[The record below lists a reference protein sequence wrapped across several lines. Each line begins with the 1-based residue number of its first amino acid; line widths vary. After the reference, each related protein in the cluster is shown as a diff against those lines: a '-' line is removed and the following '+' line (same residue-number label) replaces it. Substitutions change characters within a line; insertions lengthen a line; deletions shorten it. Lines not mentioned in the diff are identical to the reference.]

1 MKKYVVYIILA
12 FAVMFFLPSCENGGD
27 VDFADNTLTLTL
39 SCNDLGLTRATVD
52 GEDAYNENIVNSI
65 DCYFYLSNAD
75 FNTPALLVKNNIST
89 LTKTAFGTYTATIK
103 FEEEE
108 LKTLFGT
115 VNKGGSANALIYIIA
130 NRPTNVSLPMADG
143 VVKLATINELKAL
156 TITSDF
162 SKSQA
167 QASFVMDS
175 DGKPDS
181 TNDTSVAGATN
192 TDIDNDDIV
201 TYTIDNNGTKSLTG
215 VVPLYRTAAK
225 ITLSVNRFGQ
235 EGDNNTVTVGGKTY
249 TPNYGGVYAVFH
261 NGVSNSVIAPD
272 AVSQVSPAY
281 FETADFSMAA
291 QAAPC
296 QLGVPFYSYASD
308 WSGETAGEEAYITL
322 VVPWQANGETA
333 YTPYY
338 YKVPVNFSGD
348 KLERNTHY
356 KIDIAVSILGT
367 LNPDSTITIEPSYTI
382 LNWSDDEI
390 PTSMSDFRYLM
401 VEQNSYVMN
410 NINTINIPYWT
421 SHDCE
426 IVGVKVQRMDL
437 NDGEY
442 DNITSGYTLELRDG
456 SIYYERELDNL
467 YTSPTFDFTPYVITF
482 TIQHTTLDEHGNRKS
497 EDIKITQY
505 PAIYGER
512 DVNTDYTNGGS
523 TNGNIGFVWINGY
536 TGNIGSSS
544 DVPGSVPNQYLESTF
559 KDGHY
564 KACFDRSNGLSSSGG
579 VTSNTMLVFT
589 ISSVEGTKYVI
600 GDPREES
607 VNNDFINAKHRGNTN
622 DDNAYPI
629 WDYAPGVEGSSSR
642 LLENYY
648 ATETN
653 HNLLKNASSAN
664 ATQNNIYANDA
675 EAAAAERTYNMIA
688 PKFRISSGYG
698 AINTIGERQYYH
710 LMKKRCAAYQE
721 DGYPAGRWRLPTKA
735 EFEFIIYLSHQGKI
749 PTLFAESL
757 DYWCAHG
764 HGKPD
769 DGTVKM
775 GYKTNFGNSS
785 YVSVRCVYDDWYWGS
800 DPVIDTSTASND
812 HFIWGDVNRA
822 DKSYAPSINY

>member
-12 FAVMFFLPSCENGGD
+12 FAVMFLLPSCENGGD

-65 DCYFYLSNAD
+65 DCYFYPSNAD

-89 LTKTAFGTYTATIK
+89 LTETEFGTYTATIK

-130 NRPTNVSLPMADG
+130 NRPTNIDLPTG
-143 VVKLATINELKAL
+143 KPTINQLKAL

-162 SKSQA
+162 SKYEKQT
-167 QASFVMDS
+167 SFVMDS

-181 TNDTSVAGATN
+181 TNDTSVAGDTN

-225 ITLSVNRFGQ
+225 ITLSVNRFGP
-235 EGDNNTVTVGGKTY
+235 EGANNTVTVGNKTY

-272 AVSQVSPAY
+272 AVSQVSPSY
-281 FETADFSMAA
+281 FEKTADFSMASTE
-291 QAAPC
+291 APC
-296 QLGVPFYSYASD
+296 KLGVPFYSYASD

-322 VVPWQANGETA
+322 VVPWRANGETA

-367 LNPDSTITIEPSYTI
+367 LNPDSTVTIEPSYTI

-426 IVGVKVQRMDL
+426 IVDITVKRPNLSANTVTD
-437 NDGEY
+437 EI
-442 DNITSGYTLELRDG
+442 ITSGYTLNLTNKDG
-456 SIYYERELDNL
+456 KEYITYTRVLDNNYESENFDFVPYTITFRIQQTTQSTTYYED
-467 YTSPTFDFTPYVITF
+467 IT
-482 TIQHTTLDEHGNRKS
+482 
-497 EDIKITQY
+497 ITQY
-505 PAIYGER
+505 PAIYGEAQ
-512 DVNTDYTNGGS
+512 VNLDYSNGGGSNDSRYTMVNGYYGTGSS
-523 TNGNIGFVWINGY
+523 TNNHNLGSQDFFASCTGLY
-536 TGNIGSSS
+536 TGFS
-544 DVPGSVPNQYLESTF
+544 PNMY
-559 KDGHY
+559 
-564 KACFDRSNGLSSSGG
+564 
-579 VTSNTMLVFT
+579 VFT
-589 ISSVEGTKYVI
+589 VTSVEGTDYVI
-600 GDPREES
+600 GDPRT
-607 VNNDFINAKHRGNTN
+607 NKIDTDLINAKRVYRNAGGNNGDAWVTAKALYDGAQN
-622 DDNAYPI
+622 RKLKYYYPTEV
-629 WDYAPGVEGSSSR
+629 DYTSAQTMQNSR
-642 LLENYY
+642 
-648 ATETN
+648 TE
-653 HNLLKNASSAN
+653 
-664 ATQNNIYANDA
+664 
-675 EAAAAERTYNMIA
+675 NMIA
-688 PKFRISSGYG
+688 PKFRIASGYAVLYMDAAASKDIEG
-698 AINTIGERQYYH
+698 
-710 LMKKRCAAYQE
+710 MKKRCASYQE

-735 EFEFIIYLSHQGKI
+735 EFEFIFSQVNQKKLPQIYELEH
-749 PTLFAESL
+749 P
-757 DYWCAHG
+757 YWCAHG
-764 HGKPD
+764 VGTPRADNTVDISYQKTYND
-769 DGTVKM
+769 DGD
-775 GYKTNFGNSS
+775 GL
-785 YVSVRCVYDDWYWGS
+785 SVRCVYDDWYWGS
-800 DPVIDTSTASND
+800 ERTLTTDADKKTFT
-812 HFIWGDVNRA
+812 WGDIKRE
-822 DKSYAPSINY
+822 DKNYAPSINY

>member
-1 MKKYVVYIILA
+1 MTMKKYVVYIILA

-39 SCNDLGLTRATVD
+39 SCNDLGLTRATVN

-65 DCYFYLSNAD
+65 DCYFYPSNAD
-75 FNTPALLVKNNIST
+75 FNTPARLVKNNIST

-162 SKSQA
+162 SKSQE
-167 QASFVMDS
+167 QTSFVMDS

-181 TNDTSVAGATN
+181 TNDTSEAGATN
-192 TDIDNDDIV
+192 IDIDNDDIV

-225 ITLSVNRFGQ
+225 ITLSVNRFGP
-235 EGDNNTVTVGGKTY
+235 EGANNTVTVGGKTY

-272 AVSQVSPAY
+272 VVSQVSPSY
-281 FETADFSMAA
+281 FDTDDFSMAA

-322 VVPWQANGETA
+322 VVPWQANGENA

-367 LNPDSTITIEPSYTI
+367 LNPDSTVTIKPSYTI
-382 LNWSDDEI
+382 LNWSNDEI

-421 SHDCE
+421 SHDCQIVNITVKRPNLSDNTVTDE
-426 IVGVKVQRMDL
+426 I
-437 NDGEY
+437 
-442 DNITSGYTLELRDG
+442 ITSGYTLNLTNKDG
-456 SIYYERELDNL
+456 KEYITYTRVLDNN
-467 YTSPTFDFTPYVITF
+467 YESENFDFVPYTITF
-482 TIQHTTLDEHGNRKS
+482 RIQHTTESAKYN
-497 EDIKITQY
+497 EDITIIQY
-505 PAIYGER
+505 PAIYGQAQ
-512 DVNTDYTNGGS
+512 VNLDYSNGGDS
-523 TNGNIGFVWINGY
+523 NGSRYTMVNGY
-536 TGNIGSSS
+536 YGDGSNENDHTNLNNQDFFASCTGLYKGFS
-544 DVPGSVPNQYLESTF
+544 PNMY
-559 KDGHY
+559 
-564 KACFDRSNGLSSSGG
+564 
-579 VTSNTMLVFT
+579 VFT
-589 ISSVEGTKYVI
+589 VTSVEGTDYVI
-600 GDPREES
+600 GDPRTNEID
-607 VNNDFINAKHRGNTN
+607 VNLVNARRVYRNTTTN
-622 DDNAYPI
+622 NTDGAAWVTAKALYDGTSNRKLKYYYPTEV
-629 WDYAPGVEGSSSR
+629 DYTSAQTMQNSR
-642 LLENYY
+642 
-648 ATETN
+648 TE
-653 HNLLKNASSAN
+653 
-664 ATQNNIYANDA
+664 
-675 EAAAAERTYNMIA
+675 NMIA
-688 PKFRISSGYG
+688 PKFRIASGYAVLYTSADAANYIEG
-698 AINTIGERQYYH
+698 
-710 LMKKRCAAYQE
+710 MKKRCASYQE

-735 EFEFIIYLSHQGKI
+735 EFEFIFSQVNKEKLPPIYQVGTS
-749 PTLFAESL
+749 
-757 DYWCAHG
+757 YWCAHG
-764 HGKPD
+764 VGVPQN
-769 DGTVKM
+769 DGTVDIT
-775 GYKTNFGNSS
+775 YRTS
-785 YVSVRCVYDDWYWGS
+785 YYNTSGDGLSVRCVYDDWYWGS
-800 DPVIDTSTASND
+800 ERTLTTDTDKKT
-812 HFIWGDVNRA
+812 FTWGDIKRE
-822 DKSYAPSINY
+822 DKNYAPSINY

>member
-1 MKKYVVYIILA
+1 MKKYVAYLILA
-12 FAVMFFLPSCENGGD
+12 FAVMLVLPSCENRTGI
-27 VDFADNTLTLTL
+27 DFAENTLTLTL
-39 SCNDLGLTRATVD
+39 SCNNLGLTRATENGD
-52 GEDAYNENIVNSI
+52 DNLNENTVNSI
-65 DCYFYLSNAD
+65 DCYFYPIGAN
-75 FNTPALLVKNNIST
+75 FNNTPAVLVKDNIT
-89 LTKTAFGTYTATIK
+89 ALTETTEGTYTANIK
-103 FEEEE
+103 FEETE
-108 LKTLFGT
+108 LTALFGT
-115 VNKGGSANALIYIIA
+115 VAKGGSAQCLIYVIA
-130 NRPTNVSLPMADG
+130 NRPVNVTLPTG
-143 VVKLATINELKAL
+143 NPTINELKAL

-167 QASFVMDS
+167 QQLFVMDS
-175 DGKPDS
+175 DATPDS
-181 TNDTSVAGATN
+181 NNDTSVAGDDD

-201 TYTIDNNGTKSLTG
+201 IYTIDANGSKSLTAT
-215 VVPLYRTAAK
+215 VPLYRTAAK
-225 ITLSVNRFGQ
+225 ITLSVNRFGP
-235 EGDNNTVTVGGKTY
+235 ENGGNKVTVDGKTY
-249 TPNYGGVYAVFH
+249 TPNYGGVYAVLH
-261 NGVSNSVIAPD
+261 NGINKSVIAPD
-272 AVSQVSPAY
+272 VVSRSVASSDFFAT
-281 FETADFSMAA
+281 ESFSMTA
-291 QAAPC
+291 QSAPC
-296 QLGVPFYSYASD
+296 KLSVPFYSYASD
-308 WSGETAGEEAYITL
+308 WSESPENAAYITL
-322 VVPWQANGETA
+322 VVPWKAESENA

-338 YKVPVNFSGD
+338 YKVPINYSGD
-348 KLERNTHY
+348 KLKRNTHY

-367 LNPDSTITIEPSYTI
+367 LNPDQTVEILPSYTI
-382 LNWSDDEI
+382 LDWNSDEVN
-390 PTSMSDFRYLM
+390 TSMSDFRYLM
-401 VEQNSYVMN
+401 VEKNHYEMD
-410 NINTINIPYWT
+410 NINEIKIPYWT
-421 SHDCE
+421 SHDCQ
-426 IVGVKVQRMDL
+426 IVNVKVQRMDL

-512 DVNTDYTNGGS
+512 DVNTDYTNGGG

-536 TGNIGSSS
+536 TGNIGEASN
-544 DVPGSVPNQYLESTF
+544 VPGSVPNQYLESNF

-622 DDNAYPI
+622 NDNAYPI

-653 HNLLKNASSAN
+653 HDLLKNASSAN